1 MHDSAFD
8 DKAPALRPKRGTR
21 QSSGPVTTVN
31 PLPVLDEV
39 CRIVDGPADSHAKLS
54 AALESLARNLHMSR
68 GAITLL
74 APDTQDIHIEIA
86 YGLKPLEQS
95 RGHYQSGEGVTGLV
109 IQSGKP
115 MIVPD
120 VAREPRFLN
129 RTGARD
135 LLTERIAFFCVPLKT
150 DDQAIGALSLESSGM
165 IQEQE
170 QEIVSLLG
178 VAASLLSPYALRH
191 QRSMRPETRRRNGAE
206 HEAARALRPLTM
218 IGTSPGLMMVQA
230 QIAQAAPSE
239 TPVLLRGESGT
250 GKELAA
256 GAIHDASPRAH
267 MPFVSFNCAA
277 MPEHLVENELFGHEH
292 KASAGADSDRKS
304 RCELARGGT
313 LFLGEVDAL
322 PPQAQAGLL
331 RVLQHQRCGR
341 EGLEPLPVDVRI
353 IAASSCALEQMVEQG
368 LFLRELYHQLNVF
381 PIHLPPLRER
391 MNDILL
397 LAKHFME
404 RFAEEN
410 AREGVHLSLSVMDM
424 LHLYSWPGNV
434 RKLHNV
440 MERAVLLV
448 GKDGLILPRHLP
460 PELHSWDYA
469 SNGSTLSDSSA
480 EYTLQE
486 RLDELER
493 AGIMEALEMTG
504 GHMGQAAAHLGLTE
518 RIMAL
523 RMKKYDIRYQDF
535 RNKPRR

>member
-1 MHDSAFD
+1 MHNSAFD
-8 DKAPALRPKRGTR
+8 DKDPALRPKKGSR
-21 QSSGPVTTVN
+21 QPPRPVTTVN

-39 CRIVDGPADSHAKLS
+39 CRIVDGPADAQAKLS

-74 APDTQDIHIEIA
+74 APGTQDIHIEIA

-109 IQSGKP
+109 IQSGKV

-135 LLTERIAFFCVPLKT
+135 LLTERIAFFCVPLKA
-150 DDQAIGALSLESSGM
+150 DDQAIGALSLESSGL

-277 MPEHLVENELFGHEH
+277 MPEHLVENELFGREH
-292 KASAGADSDRKS
+292 ASSEAESRRKCS
-304 RCELARGGT
+304 SELARGGT
-313 LFLGEVDAL
+313 LFLDEVDVL

-331 RVLQHQRCGR
+331 RALQAQRPEGG
-341 EGLEPLPVDVRI
+341 GLEPLAMDVRI
-353 IAASSCALEQMVEQG
+353 IAASSVSLEQMVEQG
-368 LFLRELYHQLNVF
+368 LFLRELYHQLAVF

-404 RFAEEN
+404 RFAEKN

-434 RKLHNV
+434 RELHNV

-460 PELHSWDYA
+460 PELHSRDYA
-469 SNGSTLSDSSA
+469 PNGSTLSGSSA

-535 RNKPRR
+535 RNKARR